1 LTIPQSDSATAVAA
15 GLSSLAGSL
24 TNSGLVSTVDGLKDV
39 TIFAPSNDAF
49 AGIASATANLTIA
62 QLTSILTYHVV
73 QGIVGYSS
81 SLSNSTIRT
90 VGGGNVTITVVGGNV
105 FVNSA
110 KVIVT
115 DVLVSNGVVH
125 VIDK

>member
-1 LTIPQSDSATAVAA
+1 
-15 GLSSLAGSL
+15 
-24 TNSGLVSTVDGLKDV
+24 VDGLKDV